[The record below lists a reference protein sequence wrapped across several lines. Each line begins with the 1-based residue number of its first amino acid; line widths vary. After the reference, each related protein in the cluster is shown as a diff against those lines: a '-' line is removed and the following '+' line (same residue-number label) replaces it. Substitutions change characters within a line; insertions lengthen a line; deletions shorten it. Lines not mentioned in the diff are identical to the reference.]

1 MRWAR
6 LELTLRLRELL
17 RVVLSMR
24 CCMRLRL
31 RLRLLWLNGLSGGRR
46 IRGPHSPRLTL
57 TPRGIFQIRCL
68 PAPTR

>member
-46 IRGPHSPRLTL
+46 IRGRLTW

>member
-31 RLRLLWLNGLSGGRR
+31 RLRLLLLNGLSGDIR
-46 IRGPHSPRLTL
+46 IRGPPSPRLT
-57 TPRGIFQIRCL
+57 C
-68 PAPTR
+68 PA

>member
-31 RLRLLWLNGLSGGRR
+31 QLRLLSTHFSNS
-46 IRGPHSPRLTL
+46 
-57 TPRGIFQIRCL
+57 L
-68 PAPTR
+68 PASSHGEHTAGK